1 MARHEGAQAT
11 GPSATSR
18 EEAIAC
24 ERFVAR
30 SFYNEMRENGYTPK
44 ELLAV
49 SIELIALVTHDLPQ
63 RR

>member
-1 MARHEGAQAT
+1 MEFRPQAAGSST
-11 GPSATSR
+11 ESR

-30 SFYNEMRENGYTPK
+30 SFYQEMRENGYTPK

-63 RR
+63 GQ